1 MFGWK
6 CLKIDWGIFVLS
18 KNDGGQLVM
27 VVLFYKKRKSRIK
40 TFTHLSYYRV
50 SSKKLQMIS
59 SIEMMTS
66 CDYKEK
72 LPYY

>member
-27 VVLFYKKRKSRIK
+27 VVLFYKKKEVSNKNVYAFIL
-40 TFTHLSYYRV
+40 LS
-50 SSKKLQMIS
+50 SFFK
-59 SIEMMTS
+59 ETS
-66 CDYKEK
+66 NDFINWNDDIVW
-72 LPYY
+72 L